1 MSAPRNKRFK
11 DYVPGNK
18 IFNNYAW
25 GIRGVRIM
33 PALGNK
39 RFKNYACPPWGIRGV
54 RIMPA
59 LGNKRFKNSAPRNK
73 RFKNYY
79 SNGE

>member
-1 MSAPRNKRFK
+1 
-11 DYVPGNK
+11 
-18 IFNNYAW
+18 
-25 GIRGVRIM
+25 M

-59 LGNKRFKNSAPRNK
+59 LGNKRFKNSAK
-73 RFKNYY
+73 
-79 SNGE
+79 E